1 MKLLTSAIIR
11 KSSFFLL
18 GGMTAAAG
26 LGVYSVSNIL
36 EKMAEQ
42 KPQGNNPVALHSTMP
57 TSRDGGISPLP
68 FASTS
73 HLRRTA
79 GRHAITPTLA
89 GDAPS
94 GLPTATMSSTSLFS
108 HSGAVA
114 VTGAGGHSMGNNGGG
129 SMPVHSTVEDAK
141 RAGSISRGGNMLALA
156 SATMITSPGATNAA
170 SIATMA
176 VNASITSG
184 PRRENG
190 FPDPNEDPV
199 PDEEELPVGATPWF
213 VMILLAVGY
222 AVFCYRKKR
231 MDV

>member
-26 LGVYSVSNIL
+26 LGVYSVGNIL

-42 KPQGNNPVALHSTMP
+42 KPQGNNPVAIHATMP
-57 TSRDGGISPLP
+57 ASRDGGISTLP

-94 GLPTATMSSTSLFS
+94 GLPTATMNSTSLFS
-108 HSGAVA
+108 HSGAVV
-114 VTGAGGHSMGNNGGG
+114 VTGAGGHSMSNNGGG
-129 SMPVHSTVEDAK
+129 SMQVHSTVEDAK
-141 RAGSISRGGNMLALA
+141 RAGSISRGGNLLALS

-176 VNASITSG
+176 VNSSISSG
-184 PRRENG
+184 PRKGPPADDPEP
-190 FPDPNEDPV
+190 FPDEDT
-199 PDEEELPVGATPWF
+199 PVGATPF
-213 VMILLAVGY
+213 VLMALLAAAY
-222 AVFCYRKKR
+222 ATFCYRKNRKS
-231 MDV
+231 V